1 MNQSFE
7 ELVKQK
13 AVVFGRIINENGFI
27 VFQRED
33 DIKKLN
39 EIPEVEL
46 GFATLAMGRAVFQI
60 LPDGKI
66 INYKG
71 VDSHLENEES
81 ASKNLVGAK
90 TAYISRPN
98 KSYRDSMYPLNLV
111 IFPGNRADMRIRG
124 ASPLED
130 LEIEADINSKMQGNG
145 IKLPRIKVV
154 REFTEEFALKY
165 GLPIKVRGDLS
176 EFKSDYKQEDLERKH
191 RLMQNGDLVYH
202 ETVESG
208 KRPESLREYFKRTG
222 MYKNPELLEFA
233 QANGFGIEN
242 FVQNVDSSYSLGQR
256 YGQTERHL
264 QNPFRIS
271 DIEYYIKM
279 GRVDIIK
286 NIVTFSESVQETN
299 ETMENYFARQMGT
312 NLANMLNSGWICEN
326 FAHRQDFTLAGEMCD
341 DTYKYF
347 PEEFEYAKKY
357 DDGKRKAVQKELR
370 SKYICQIFAL
380 SSTIKVLQDEMIL
393 RKKSPDEI
401 KGVYETFI
409 KTFVRTVDLDK
420 VTEVIH
426 VDAKKIFGLLA
437 KTPQNFLE
445 KMAEKQDK
453 SGVSYDKEILQSHQ
467 NNKGFFNQVSASIVE
482 GFGIKEVKKISRE
495 EELR

>member
-33 DIKKLN
+33 DIEKLN
-39 EIPEVEL
+39 EISDDEL

-60 LPDGKI
+60 LQDGKI

-81 ASKNLVGAK
+81 ASNNLLGAK

-111 IFPGNRADMRIRG
+111 IFPDNRPDIRIRG

-145 IKLPRIKVV
+145 IKLPRIQAVQ
-154 REFTEEFALKY
+154 EFTEEFALKY
-165 GLPIKVRGDLS
+165 DLPIKVRGDLS
-176 EFKSDYKQEDLERKH
+176 EFKSDYKQEDLERKC
-191 RLMQNGDLVYH
+191 RLMQNDDLVYQ
-202 ETVESG
+202 ETVEIG
-208 KRPESLREYFKRTG
+208 KRPELLREYFRRTG
-222 MYKNPELLEFA
+222 MYKNSELVEFA
-233 QANGFGIEN
+233 QANGFEVESFI
-242 FVQNVDSSYSLGQR
+242 QYVDSSYSLGQR

-286 NIVTFSESVQETN
+286 NIVSFSESVQETD
-299 ETMENYFARQMGT
+299 ETMERYFARQMGT

-326 FAHRQDFTLAGEMCD
+326 FSHRQDFTLAGEMCD
-341 DTYKYF
+341 DTYKYL
-347 PEEFEYAKKY
+347 PEEFERARKY
-357 DDGKRKAVQKELR
+357 DDGKRTVVQNGLR
-370 SKYICQIFAL
+370 RKYIYQIFAL

-393 RKKSPDEI
+393 REKSPDEI
-401 KGVYETFI
+401 KDVYETFI
-409 KTFVRTVDLDK
+409 KTFVGTVDLDK
-420 VTEVIH
+420 VTGFVH
-426 VDAKKIFGLLA
+426 ADAKKIFGLLA
-437 KTPQNFLE
+437 KSPQNFVE
-445 KMAEKQDK
+445 KIAEKQVK
-453 SGVSYDKEILQSHQ
+453 SGVNYDEEILQSHK
-467 NNKGFFNQVSASIVE
+467 NNNGFFNQVSASIAK
-482 GFGIKEVKKISRE
+482 GFGIKEVEKPSRE